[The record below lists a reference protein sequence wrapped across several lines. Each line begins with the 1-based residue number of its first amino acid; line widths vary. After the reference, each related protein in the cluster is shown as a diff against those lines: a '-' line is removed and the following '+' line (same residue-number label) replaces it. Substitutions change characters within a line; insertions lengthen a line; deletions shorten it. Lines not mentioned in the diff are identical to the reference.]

1 MNDGPAK
8 RRYLN
13 SVEDYLEVF
22 ISAVNEVGENF
33 AAEIRGRD
41 RMRQALLW
49 IGSECTIYT
58 SGNCHD
64 SGRTPD
70 AEYAFDR
77 WCEGCIAAY
86 GLGIIDAGDPARIRR
101 DA

>member
-1 MNDGPAK
+1 MSDGPAK

-22 ISAVNEVGENF
+22 IAAVNEVGENF
-33 AAEIRGRD
+33 VAEIRSRD

-49 IGSECTIYT
+49 IGPECATYT
-58 SGNCHD
+58 SGNCRD

-70 AEYAFDR
+70 AEYGDDR
-77 WCEGCIAAY
+77 WCDGCIAAY
-86 GLGIIDAGDPARIRR
+86 GLG
-101 DA
+101 